1 MAKNI
6 RKAVLLL
13 AMLSV
18 IVGMFTACSNKKNG
32 YSTKSGTSMS
42 APIVSGAIARVLNN
56 HDYTPD
62 EIRQRL
68 KKYCHKVNLATN
80 QQGWGHLDIIQ
91 FIKGP

>member
-1 MAKNI
+1 MDI
-6 RKAVLLL
+6 PPKAEHP
-13 AMLSV
+13 
-18 IVGMFTACSNKKNG
+18 
-32 YSTKSGTSMS
+32 MS

-68 KKYCHKVNLATN
+68 KKCCHKVNLATN